1 VEFILDTQGRISTPI
16 LELLVLLIGFV
27 WIGIWLQ
34 GAYSENDDE

>member
-1 VEFILDTQGRISTPI
+1 MQFILDTQGRISTPI

-34 GAYSENDDE
+34 GAYSENDDG

>member
-1 VEFILDTQGRISTPI
+1 MEFIFETQGRIQTPK

-34 GAYSENDDE
+34 GAYSENDDG

>member
-1 VEFILDTQGRISTPI
+1 MEFILDTQGRISTPI

-34 GAYSENDDE
+34 GAYSENDDG